1 LALHGGDD
9 GGQPDDRADQRE
21 NAAEFVAQRL
31 EAEVTTASEKF
42 IVLGELNRIG
52 VGVDASAMKG
62 PHPVVPHT
70 PHDQI
75 DVFLRAGSLFLRPR
89 TVPRYPWR

>member
-1 LALHGGDD
+1 MAVMT
-9 GGQPDDRADQRE
+9 
-21 NAAEFVAQRL
+21 AASPMTTPISVRTLRSLCAQRL

-52 VGVDASAMKG
+52 VDVDTSAMKG
-62 PHPVVPHT
+62 SHPVVRHT

-89 TVPRYPWR
+89 TVPRYPCR